1 MIDLYSSATPNG
13 RKVTIMLEE
22 LGVKYNT
29 IRDNFGQ
36 LRIQRLLIEQQL
48 EQIVENEDKLEQ
60 DYIETQKIER
70 ELLESL
76 NSKYGQGVLNPQTG
90 EFTPRNTE
98 EDPK

>member
-1 MIDLYSSATPNG
+1 MGLA
-13 RKVTIMLEE
+13 K
-22 LGVKYNT
+22 
-29 IRDNFGQ
+29 
-36 LRIQRLLIEQQL
+36 
-48 EQIVENEDKLEQ
+48 KLEQ

>member
-1 MIDLYSSATPNG
+1 VSDTN
-13 RKVTIMLEE
+13 KVSEE
-22 LGVKYNT
+22 ELKSITDLGVKYNT

>member
-1 MIDLYSSATPNG
+1 MSDTN
-13 RKVTIMLEE
+13 KVSEE
-22 LGVKYNT
+22 ELKSITDLGVKYNT

-76 NSKYGQGVLNPQTG
+76 NSKYGQRVLNPQTG

>member
-1 MIDLYSSATPNG
+1 MSDTN
-13 RKVTIMLEE
+13 KVSEE
-22 LGVKYNT
+22 ELKSITDLGVKYNT

-76 NSKYGQGVLNPQTG
+76 NSKYGQGVLNP
-90 EFTPRNTE
+90 
-98 EDPK
+98 

>member
-1 MIDLYSSATPNG
+1 MSDTNKVSEEDLKSITD
-13 RKVTIMLEE
+13 

>member
-1 MIDLYSSATPNG
+1 MSDTN
-13 RKVTIMLEE
+13 KVSEE
-22 LGVKYNT
+22 ELKSITDLGVKYNT

>member
-1 MIDLYSSATPNG
+1 MSDTN
-13 RKVTIMLEE
+13 KVSEE
-22 LGVKYNT
+22 ELKSITDLGVKYNT

-48 EQIVENEDKLEQ
+48 EQIVENEDKFEQ

>member
-1 MIDLYSSATPNG
+1 MSDTN
-13 RKVTIMLEE
+13 KVSEE
-22 LGVKYNT
+22 ELKSITDLGVKYNT

-36 LRIQRLLIEQQL
+36 LRIQRLLFEQQL

>member
-1 MIDLYSSATPNG
+1 MSDTN
-13 RKVTIMLEE
+13 KVSEE
-22 LGVKYNT
+22 ELKSITDLGVKYNT

-70 ELLESL
+70 ELLETL

>member
-1 MIDLYSSATPNG
+1 MSDTN
-13 RKVTIMLEE
+13 KVSEE
-22 LGVKYNT
+22 ELKSITDLGVKYNT

-98 EDPK
+98 EDQK

>member
-1 MIDLYSSATPNG
+1 MSDTN
-13 RKVTIMLEE
+13 KVSEE
-22 LGVKYNT
+22 ELKSITDLGVKYNT

-60 DYIETQKIER
+60 DYIETQKFER

>member
-1 MIDLYSSATPNG
+1 MSDTN
-13 RKVTIMLEE
+13 KVSEE
-22 LGVKYNT
+22 ELKSITDLGVKYNT

-60 DYIETQKIER
+60 DYIETHKIER

>member
-1 MIDLYSSATPNG
+1 MSDTN
-13 RKVTIMLEE
+13 KVSEE
-22 LGVKYNT
+22 ELKSITDLGVKYNT

-90 EFTPRNTE
+90 EFTPRNSE

>member
-1 MIDLYSSATPNG
+1 MSDTN
-13 RKVTIMLEE
+13 KVSEE
-22 LGVKYNT
+22 ELKSITDLGVKYNT

-76 NSKYGQGVLNPQTG
+76 NSKYCKGVLNPQTG